1 MKTRSSMPLP
11 KPTSPFRSVGAALAI
26 VAAFPTSA
34 WADPVTVGVDT
45 TVEHQTWHGFGATHE
60 SLVYGGIG
68 DVLSP
73 SQRAKAV
80 DALFNQVHITT
91 GQAPTTFEAPASSTL
106 ETFFSAQKNDN
117 ADPMSLDPNGF
128 FTGLGDAFKTNVVDV
143 AGGPADLYPDVKI
156 NLTYASKWLGALRT
170 SNYDAF
176 LGECAEQALAG
187 VQYWQTKY
195 GALPPY
201 AMLFNEPLSGNQE
214 LSGASANTIVDIVRR
229 TGQRFAA
236 AGLGGVKLVVPAEET
251 EEKSL
256 ATATAIMNDP
266 EARNY
271 VGAIAYHTYPYGST
285 YSYVPNVLA
294 TSGAGNPDASRI
306 QVRAQL
312 RDLAAQY
319 GVGLWMTEVSH
330 AYMQGDGVEATDF
343 RILRGRAIHIHDEMV
358 YADAAAYFGMNSMW
372 DSVSQ
377 AGHFGTDGSE
387 MTIAEHDTIV
397 LVKQSTD
404 TVIITSMGR
413 AIGHYARFIRRGAKR
428 VEATSSDPLV
438 LVTAFR
444 DDTQGGRLVVVAVN
458 DAPDARTLNVT
469 VSGATLGAPLDGE
482 QSTAAAVWQPLGA
495 MPPSTPSTFS
505 ITVPG
510 ESVTTVATPGNG
522 IGSGGAGSTASS
534 GTGMGAGNGATSGA
548 GVGGAGSGGA
558 SGNGD
563 TGNGSGCSCRA
574 AAEGED
580 RTTALTMGLALAVA
594 IASRKR
600 SRATARS

>member
-1 MKTRSSMPLP
+1 ML
-11 KPTSPFRSVGAALAI
+11 PTSSPKTLLLRSAGTALAL
-26 VAAFPTSA
+26 VCVVPCEA
-34 WADPVTVGVDT
+34 WADPVAVGVDA
-45 TVEHQTWHGFGATHE
+45 TVEHQTWHGFGATHD

-80 DALFNQVHITT
+80 DALFNQVRITT
-91 GQAPTTFEAPASSTL
+91 GQVPTTFEAPASSTL
-106 ETFFSAQKNDN
+106 ESFFSNQKNDN

-128 FTGLGDAFKTNVVDV
+128 FTGLGDAFKTNVVDI

-195 GALPPY
+195 GVVPPY

-214 LSGASANTIVDIVRR
+214 LSGASVDTIVDIVRR

-266 EARNY
+266 EARTY

-285 YSYVPNVLA
+285 YSYVPNILA
-294 TSGAGNPDASRI
+294 TSGVGSPDASRI
-306 QVRAQL
+306 AVRAQL
-312 RDLAAQY
+312 RDLAAQN

-330 AYMQGDGVEATDF
+330 AYMTGDGVEATDF
-343 RILRGRAIHIHDEMV
+343 RVLRGRAIHIHDELV
-358 YADAAAYFGMNSMW
+358 YADASAYFGMNSMW

-404 TVIITSMGR
+404 SVIITGMGR

-428 VEATSSDPLV
+428 IDATSSDPLV

-444 DDTQGGRLVVVAVN
+444 DDTQGGRLVLVAVN
-458 DAPDARTLNVT
+458 DAPDSRTLDVT
-469 VSGATLGAPLDGE
+469 FTGAPLGSSLDGE
-482 QSTAAAVWQPLGA
+482 QSTAAAVWQPIGA
-495 MPPSTPSTFS
+495 FPATTPSTFS

-510 ESVTTVATPGNG
+510 ESVTTVATPGSVT
-522 IGSGGAGSTASS
+522 GSGGASGTASNS
-534 GTGMGAGNGATSGA
+534 TGAGNGATSGTGLGA
-548 GVGGAGSGGA
+548 GGSGSGGA

-563 TGNGSGCSCRA
+563 TGNGRGCSCRTA
-574 AAEGED
+574 SDGGS
-580 RTTALTMGLALAVA
+580 RTSALALGLALVAA
-594 IASRKR
+594 IALRRPRES
-600 SRATARS
+600 ARD